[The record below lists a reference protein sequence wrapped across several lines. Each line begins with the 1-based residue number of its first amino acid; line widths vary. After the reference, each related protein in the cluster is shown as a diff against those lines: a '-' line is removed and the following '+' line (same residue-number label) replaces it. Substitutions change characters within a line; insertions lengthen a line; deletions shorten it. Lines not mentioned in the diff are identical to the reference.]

1 MNQKRMMT
9 ATQATLLGL
18 VLAIAPLTALYA
30 HGGHGGSAQTQKHNN
45 DRAIA
50 AQVYGGVH
58 QETGDVTLS
67 FYGNIAFEI
76 VSPRGV
82 EVFVDPWRN
91 DITGMFP
98 PWYAMDLPIQRT
110 DIALVTHA
118 HFDHDG
124 VDRLHADMVMERMA
138 GVFRLADVKITGIA
152 EKHVCETQSDVEY
165 RKLVKSLIDEDPCP
179 PNETLQWDNSLY
191 VVETGGL
198 RILHW
203 GDNRQNP
210 PEHVWK
216 MIGDV
221 DIAIL
226 AVSDEGHIL
235 SQDWADKI
243 MKKVK
248 ANITIPGHY
257 AVKGVNIPGAYGLEA
272 ADEWVKRHPH
282 TMLDSATITLTK
294 EQVQKYDQHVFYFK
308 DHVAFSTGGGA
319 SVPPTVQPALP
330 EPARAWERF
339 APKQ

>member
-1 MNQKRMMT
+1 MKTRRVMLK
-9 ATQATLLGL
+9 AAGVLLASLAVTL
-18 VLAIAPLTALYA
+18 VHA
-30 HGGHGGSAQTQKHNN
+30 HGGHGGSAQLQKHNN

-50 AQVYGGVH
+50 AQVYGGLH
-58 QETGDVTLS
+58 EDTGKVTIT

-76 VSPRGV
+76 TSPRGV
-82 EVFVDPWRN
+82 EVFIDPWRN

-98 PWYAMDLPIQRT
+98 PWYMMDMPIQRT
-110 DIALVTHA
+110 DVGLVTHA

-124 VDRLHADMVMERMA
+124 VDRLHADMIMERMA
-138 GVFRLADVKITGIA
+138 GVFRLADVKVTGIA

-216 MIGDV
+216 MIGDI

-248 ANITIPGHY
+248 ANIVIPGHY
-257 AVKGVNIPGAYGLEA
+257 YVKGVNIPGAYGLEA

-282 TMLDSATITLTK
+282 TLLDSPTITLTK
-294 EQVQKYDQHVFYFK
+294 DEVQKYDQHVFYFK
-308 DHVAFSTGGGA
+308 DHVAFPTGGGPV
-319 SVPPTVQPALP
+319 VPPKVQPPLP

>member
-1 MNQKRMMT
+1 MSRKLRCWASIT
-9 ATQATLLGL
+9 SLL
-18 VLAIAPLTALYA
+18 VLFSGAAVHA
-30 HGGHGGSAQTQKHNN
+30 HGGHGGSAQLQKHNN

-50 AQVYGGVH
+50 AQVYGGLH
-58 QETGDVTLS
+58 EDRGKVTIA

-76 VSPRGV
+76 TSPRGV
-82 EVFVDPWRN
+82 QVFIDPWRN
-91 DITGMFP
+91 DITGMYP
-98 PWYAMDLPIQRT
+98 PWYMRDMPVQRT
-110 DIALVTHA
+110 DIGLVTHA
-118 HFDHDG
+118 HFDHDAI
-124 VDRLHADMVMERMA
+124 DRLHADMVMERMA

-152 EKHVCETQSDVEY
+152 EKHVCETQSDIEY

-216 MIGDV
+216 MIGDIDV
-221 DIAIL
+221 AIL

-235 SQDWADKI
+235 SQDWADEV
-243 MKKVK
+243 MKKTK
-248 ANITIPGHY
+248 ANIVIPGHY
-257 AVKGVNIPGAYGLEA
+257 YVEGVNIPGAYGLLA

-282 TMLDSATITLTK
+282 TLLDSHTITLTK
-294 EQVQKYDQHVFYFK
+294 DEVGQFDQHVFYFK
-308 DHVAFSTGGGA
+308 DHVAFETGGDPA
-319 SVPPTVQPALP
+319 TPPSVQPPLP